1 MDPATAALLRH
12 TVRRAVFSVRGL
24 VFAAFAAFPWAV
36 TLLLRILVA
45 RGVPVPLGGVSLYA
59 SVVLLYLFGF
69 LLPLSTLVFGVG
81 LVADDREGGTLP
93 YLLGRPVPRAKIV
106 LVRFFATVL
115 LLWGL
120 HAASAAGVFL
130 LGVSEGGAGA
140 LLREAPV
147 LLADLAV
154 LALGVLTYGALFLLL
169 GLLLRKPLF
178 VGLLLG
184 FGWEN
189 LVGYIP
195 GFLKRLTLLFHLH
208 TLLPHGAGPQGLV
221 EQMLASTESRAAAFV
236 FLVFYGVLFLV
247 LSVLAMGRI
256 EAPAAAEAEA

>member
-1 MDPATAALLRH
+1 MDSVTRALFAF

-24 VFAAFAAFPWAV
+24 LFALLGLFPWGV
-36 TLLLRILVA
+36 TLLLRLLAA
-45 RGVPVPLGGVSLYA
+45 RGLSVPVGGAGLFDA
-59 SVVLLYLFGF
+59 VVLLYLFGF

-81 LVADDREGGTLP
+81 LMADEREGGTLP
-93 YLLGRPVPRAKIV
+93 YLLGRPVPREKLL
-106 LVRFFATVL
+106 LVRYFAMAL

-130 LGVSEGGAGA
+130 LGVSEGGGA
-140 LLREAPV
+140 ALAREAPA

-154 LALGVLTYGALFLLL
+154 LALGVLAYGALFLLL
-169 GLLLRKPLF
+169 GLLLKKPLF

-208 TLLPHGAGPQGLV
+208 TLLPRGGGPQGLV
-221 EQMLASTESRAAAFV
+221 QQLLASTESKAAALF
-236 FLVFYGVLFLV
+236 FLVFYTALFLAV
-247 LSVLAMGRI
+247 SVLLLRRL
-256 EAPAAAEAEA
+256 EATAAPEAEA